1 MQSRRLTECCASV
14 VLARQCIARVVVGF
28 VFIYWYMMHGTMKLK
43 HVSIL
48 TVVTLS
54 GQNINPLYLIEG
66 IFLQMVLKL
75 TDILD
80 DPICFT
86 NDHKNYSKNILQKLQ
101 IKWWIWPTSGLTLF
115 PPAPRSKLYDTS
127 RTNPPKKR
135 DGWKSKE
142 TGTKL
147 QRSERD
153 THSATSYSLWRR
165 WLQKET
171 VNPFRKM

>member
-1 MQSRRLTECCASV
+1 
-14 VLARQCIARVVVGF
+14 
-28 VFIYWYMMHGTMKLK
+28 MMHGTMKLK

-101 IKWWIWPTSGLTLF
+101 IK
-115 PPAPRSKLYDTS
+115 
-127 RTNPPKKR
+127 
-135 DGWKSKE
+135 
-142 TGTKL
+142 
-147 QRSERD
+147 
-153 THSATSYSLWRR
+153 
-165 WLQKET
+165 
-171 VNPFRKM
+171 